1 MAKTLAM
8 IFGVVF
14 VLVGLLGFV
23 NNPILGLFAVDALHN
38 IVHIIL
44 GIVLI
49 AGARNMNPKAAVSS
63 MKTVGI
69 IYIVLAVLGFIL
81 VPVSGKLLGLV
92 TMNGADNWLHVVL
105 GVALL
110 IAAMA
115 AKPSMKSSSMSGNAQ
130 M

>member
-1 MAKTLAM
+1 MSKTLAM

-23 NNPILGLFAVDALHN
+23 NMPILGLFEVNVLHN
-38 IVHIIL
+38 LVHIIL
-44 GIVLI
+44 GIILI
-49 AGARNMNPKAAVSS
+49 AGSRSMNPKAAVSS

-69 IYIVLAVLGFIL
+69 IYLIVAVLGFVL

-92 TMNGADNWLHVVL
+92 QMNAADNWLHLVL
-105 GVALL
+105 GVVLL
-110 IAAMA
+110 IASMSV
-115 AKPSMKSSSMSGNAQ
+115 KSEMKSSPMSSQ

>member
-1 MAKTLAM
+1 MSKTLAM

-23 NNPILGLFAVDALHN
+23 NMPILGLFEVNVLHN
-38 IVHIIL
+38 LVHIIL
-44 GIVLI
+44 GIILI
-49 AGARNMNPKAAVSS
+49 AGSRSMNPKAAVSS

-69 IYIVLAVLGFIL
+69 IYLLVAVLGFVL

-92 TMNGADNWLHVVL
+92 QMNAADNWLHLVL
-105 GVALL
+105 GVVLL
-110 IAAMA
+110 IASMSV
-115 AKPSMKSSSMSGNAQ
+115 KSEMKSSPMSSQ